1 MDRPRVY
8 IETTIPSAY
17 FDARTAPE
25 MVWRRDVTRRWWAV
39 SGNRCKKLTS
49 GVVREELAAGP
60 PLRAQAWLLLIDPLP
75 LLEVTP
81 RIVEIANIYGQ
92 RKLMPPGDAYH
103 LAVASYH
110 RCDYLLTWNFRHL
123 ANARKFEHIQRVNRD
138 LDLFVPRIVP
148 PPELMGEH
156 HEHE

>member
-17 FDARTAPE
+17 FDERTAPE
-25 MVWRRDVTRRWWAV
+25 MVARREVTRRWWAA
-39 SGNRCKKLTS
+39 SGNRYDKLTS
-49 GVVREELAAGP
+49 GVVREELTAGP
-60 PLRAQAWLLLIDPLP
+60 PLRAREWLSLIDGLP

-81 RIVEIANIYGQ
+81 RIVEIASIY
-92 RKLMPPGDAYH
+92 RRHKLMPPGDAYH
-103 LAVASYH
+103 LAVASCH
-110 RCDYLLTWNFRHL
+110 RCDYLLTWNIRHL
-123 ANARKFEHIQRVNRD
+123 ANTSKFGHIQRVNRD

-156 HEHE
+156 HEQA